1 MPDMLDSMETN
12 PPTAGL
18 SDPDAA
24 ATAGTPAHSAP
35 PGQPRAWLR
44 LPRLPG
50 GLGEFLH
57 GKANILWW
65 LHSVYALLFGLMV
78 MWLSAKNFA
87 YLRII
92 VFHIAFIWL
101 TSLFLPALA
110 HRAWLPPR
118 WQERLRLAINYFNK
132 NFYQQLLFFLL
143 PIYYASTTVGSRNML
158 FLLLLALSALLST
171 MDIIYDRYLSVRW
184 SLTSLFFMF
193 NLFSAINVMLPVLW
207 AISNRRALW
216 VAGMLALGGFAS
228 MLYRL
233 SELRGRPAKLLLGG
247 AAVVLL
253 LIIEIFPS
261 FIPPAPLCL
270 ASAEFGRGVRNLRIE
285 ASLATL
291 PSTPGKIAV
300 LTAIKAPMSLKEE
313 VRHCWY
319 INREPVF
326 ISGYHTVTG
335 GRTNGYRL
343 WSQITHQG
351 SLAGQVVTVDVETK
365 GGQLIGRARLKT

>member
-1 MPDMLDSMETN
+1 MLDSMETN

-18 SDPDAA
+18 SDPDSA
-24 ATAGTPAHSAP
+24 ATTGTPAHTAP
-35 PGQPRAWLR
+35 PGQPRTRRGLR
-44 LPRLPG
+44 RLRG

-57 GKANILWW
+57 GKADILWW
-65 LHSVYALLFGLMV
+65 LHSAYALLFGLMV

-87 YLRII
+87 YLRIV

-101 TSLFLPALA
+101 TSLFLPTLA

-143 PIYYASTTVGSRNML
+143 PIYYASTTVGSRNTI
-158 FLLLLALSALLST
+158 FLILLALSALLST
-171 MDIIYDRYLSVRW
+171 MDIIYDRYLSVRG

-207 AISNRRALW
+207 AISNRRALY
-216 VAGMLALGGFAS
+216 VSGVLALGGFAS
-228 MLYRL
+228 MLYQL
-233 SELRGRPAKLLLGG
+233 SELRGHPAKMLLGG

-253 LIIEIFPS
+253 LIIEIFPA

-270 ASAEFGRGVRNLRIE
+270 ASAEFGRGVRDLRIE
-285 ASLATL
+285 APLATI
-291 PSTPGKIAV
+291 PSAPGKLAV

-326 ISGYHTVTG
+326 VSGYHAVTG
-335 GRTNGYRL
+335 GRKEGYRL
-343 WSQITHQG
+343 WSQITYKG
-351 SLAGQVVTVDVETK
+351 GFAGKVVTVDVETR

>member
-1 MPDMLDSMETN
+1 MEPDS
-12 PPTAGL
+12 PTAGFTGPG
-18 SDPDAA
+18 SAGNA
-24 ATAGTPAHSAP
+24 ATPALAAP
-35 PGQPRAWLR
+35 PGQTQHGLR
-44 LPRLPG
+44 HLPDELKA
-50 GLGEFLH
+50 LLH

-65 LHSVYALLFGLMV
+65 LHSAYALLFGLGV

-118 WQERLRLAINYFNK
+118 WQERVRLAINYFNK
-132 NFYQQLLFFLL
+132 NFYQQVLFFLL
-143 PIYYASTTVGSRNML
+143 PIYYASTTFGSRNVV
-158 FLLLLALSALLST
+158 FLILLALSALLST

-184 SLTSLFFMF
+184 PLASLFFVF

-207 AISNRRALW
+207 AISNHRALW
-216 VAGMLALGGFAS
+216 ISAVLALGGFAS

-233 SELRGRPAKLLLGG
+233 SGLRGHQAKLLLGG
-247 AAVVLL
+247 AALVLL
-253 LIIEIFPS
+253 LIVEIFPS

-270 ASAEFGRGVRNLRIE
+270 ASAEFGRGVRSLRIE
-285 ASLATL
+285 TPLATV
-291 PSTPGKIAV
+291 PSAPGKIAV
-300 LTAIKAPMSLKEE
+300 LTAIDAPLSLQEE

-319 INREPVF
+319 INREAVF

-335 GRTNGYRL
+335 GRKEGYRL
-343 WSQITHQG
+343 WSQITYKG
-351 SLAGQVVTVDVETK
+351 SRAGEVVTVDVETK
-365 GGQLIGRARLKT
+365 GGQLIGRARLRT